1 MIVQAEQ
8 TEAVTTEMLKNEQ
21 TLHIAQESIP
31 SITDAKV
38 ENSTEI
44 EETTAQEDAPNNT
57 GTLYTDADAEKYN
70 EDEKENTEIDAAV
83 AKTSTDEQDGT
94 TDETINEE
102 VSPKKLLAH
111 YEKFRHD
118 LVSLKTSM
126 LDQINSKFKL
136 LGLSRTVLRNT
147 NFSC

>member
-8 TEAVTTEMLKNEQ
+8 TEAMTTEMLKNEQ

-31 SITDAKV
+31 SVTDAKV
-38 ENSTEI
+38 ENSMEI
-44 EETTAQEDAPNNT
+44 EETTEQEDAPNNT

-102 VSPKKLLAH
+102 VSPK
-111 YEKFRHD
+111 F
-118 LVSLKTSM
+118 
-126 LDQINSKFKL
+126 
-136 LGLSRTVLRNT
+136 
-147 NFSC
+147 